1 MEIFK
6 RNVTNW
12 AVCDSMTPR
21 IFAKHTGELLPIIK
35 KWLQSA
41 HPYTVRFGLRM
52 LMCFYLEKEFASEIN
67 ALAASVCSEEYYVNM
82 MQAWYFATALAKQYD
97 STVPFV
103 EERRLS
109 PWVHNKTIQ
118 KAVESFRITAE
129 QKAHLKT
136 LRLNL
141 RRRGAKNEPVL
152 TSKSDSNESKRIEV
166 VAAIIEKNGK
176 ILICRRA
183 ENKTRALKWEFPGGK
198 LESGE
203 TYLEHIPF
211 DLYEM
216 FDEIAVLN
224 GQSLQRKNITLTF
237 EHCENLHNKLIGSPL
252 HVKRILMNIIGNAIK
267 YGKNGGYVKVSVSE
281 SGFDEKIPD
290 TVVINI
296 TCKDNGI
303 GMGENFMKVMFE
315 PFMQENDH
323 ARTFYQGTGLGLAIA
338 KRLTENMNGKIDC
351 VSRKNIGTCFTVS
364 LPFETDNSCECT
376 DRSKVTVGEISL
388 EGLTILL
395 AEDNRLN
402 MEITEFL
409 LTNEGATV
417 IKAWNGKEA
426 LELFEQAEPGTFDI
440 ILMDLMMPVMSG
452 LETAK
457 NIRALQ
463 RPDAKTIPIIAMTA
477 NAFSDDVADCKAAG
491 MNEHVSKP
499 LDADKLIET
508 IAKYVSG

>member
-1 MEIFK
+1 MSVEVEKEMLNAILAARDEEYADFTAKLIPNVPRESIIGVRTPQLRSIAK
-6 RNVTNW
+6 RLGKNAGIDEFLSALPHEYHEQNLVHAYIAESIGDFDSAVKTIEACLPYVTNW

-141 RRRGAKNEPVL
+141 RRRGAKNEPVS

-166 VAAIIEKNGK
+166 VAAIIEKDGK

-198 LESGE
+198 IEPGE
-203 TYLEHIPF
+203 TPEQ
-211 DLYEM
+211 
-216 FDEIAVLN
+216 AVLRECREELDVDLCVN
-224 GQSLQRKNITLTF
+224 GEFMRVLHSYPDIEIQLTVF
-237 EHCENLHNKLIGSPL
+237 RTAIIGSDPRCIE
-252 HVKRILMNIIGNAIK
+252 HKEIRFV
-267 YGKNGGYVKVSVSE
+267 YPSE
-281 SGFDEKIPD
+281 LADFELCPADITVAEKI
-290 TVVINI
+290 
-296 TCKDNGI
+296 
-303 GMGENFMKVMFE
+303 
-315 PFMQENDH
+315 
-323 ARTFYQGTGLGLAIA
+323 
-338 KRLTENMNGKIDC
+338 
-351 VSRKNIGTCFTVS
+351 
-364 LPFETDNSCECT
+364 
-376 DRSKVTVGEISL
+376 IS
-388 EGLTILL
+388 
-395 AEDNRLN
+395 
-402 MEITEFL
+402 
-409 LTNEGATV
+409 
-417 IKAWNGKEA
+417 EA
-426 LELFEQAEPGTFDI
+426 HLF
-440 ILMDLMMPVMSG
+440 
-452 LETAK
+452 
-457 NIRALQ
+457 
-463 RPDAKTIPIIAMTA
+463 
-477 NAFSDDVADCKAAG
+477 
-491 MNEHVSKP
+491 
-499 LDADKLIET
+499 
-508 IAKYVSG
+508 

>member
-1 MEIFK
+1 MSVEVEKEMLNAILAARDEEYADFTAKLIPNVPRESIIGVRTPQLRSIAK
-6 RNVTNW
+6 RFGKNAGIDEFLSALPHEYHEQNLVHAYIAESIGDFDSAVKTIEACLPYVTNW

-198 LESGE
+198 IEPGE
-203 TYLEHIPF
+203 TPEQ
-211 DLYEM
+211 
-216 FDEIAVLN
+216 AVLRECREE
-224 GQSLQRKNITLTF
+224 LDVDL
-237 EHCENLHNKLIGSPL
+237 C
-252 HVKRILMNIIGNAIK
+252 VKGEFMRVAFIS
-267 YGKNGGYVKVSVSE
+267 GY
-281 SGFDEKIPD
+281 
-290 TVVINI
+290 
-296 TCKDNGI
+296 
-303 GMGENFMKVMFE
+303 
-315 PFMQENDH
+315 
-323 ARTFYQGTGLGLAIA
+323 
-338 KRLTENMNGKIDC
+338 
-351 VSRKNIGTCFTVS
+351 
-364 LPFETDNSCECT
+364 
-376 DRSKVTVGEISL
+376 
-388 EGLTILL
+388 
-395 AEDNRLN
+395 
-402 MEITEFL
+402 
-409 LTNEGATV
+409 
-417 IKAWNGKEA
+417 
-426 LELFEQAEPGTFDI
+426 
-440 ILMDLMMPVMSG
+440 
-452 LETAK
+452 
-457 NIRALQ
+457 
-463 RPDAKTIPIIAMTA
+463 
-477 NAFSDDVADCKAAG
+477 
-491 MNEHVSKP
+491 
-499 LDADKLIET
+499 
-508 IAKYVSG
+508 

>member
-1 MEIFK
+1 M
-6 RNVTNW
+6 
-12 AVCDSMTPR
+12 
-21 IFAKHTGELLPIIK
+21 
-35 KWLQSA
+35 
-41 HPYTVRFGLRM
+41 
-52 LMCFYLEKEFASEIN
+52 
-67 ALAASVCSEEYYVNM
+67 
-82 MQAWYFATALAKQYD
+82 
-97 STVPFV
+97 
-103 EERRLS
+103 
-109 PWVHNKTIQ
+109 
-118 KAVESFRITAE
+118 
-129 QKAHLKT
+129 
-136 LRLNL
+136 
-141 RRRGAKNEPVL
+141 
-152 TSKSDSNESKRIEV
+152 
-166 VAAIIEKNGK
+166 
-176 ILICRRA
+176 
-183 ENKTRALKWEFPGGK
+183 GK

-224 GQSLQRKNITLTF
+224 GHNLQRKNITLTF

-281 SGFDEKIPD
+281 SEFDEKIPD

-315 PFMQENDH
+315 PFMQENDQ

-364 LPFETDNSCECT
+364 LPFETDNSCERT

-409 LTNEGATV
+409 LTNEGANV

-426 LELFEQAEPGTFDI
+426 IEIFELSEEYSIDAVLMDIMMPGTDGI
-440 ILMDLMMPVMSG
+440 
-452 LETAK
+452 TAAK
-457 NIRALQ
+457 AIRSMERA
-463 RPDAKTIPIIAMTA
+463 DVATVPIIALTA
-477 NAFSDDVADCKAAG
+477 NAFTDDKEKSRSAG
-491 MNEHVSKP
+491 MNEHLTKPVDSSKLKSVISGYTGKKDLTLRECYLLAGESYDDLLSRLGCDEKIIYNAVKEFM
-499 LDADKLIET
+499 LDLHYIRLLRAIENRDTETAFKAAHTMKGISANLGFSKMYSAFSLVTEELRSGNIEKAAELMTRATDEYQKIIAAFKRCMFDK
-508 IAKYVSG
+508 

>member
-1 MEIFK
+1 MSVEVEKEMLNAILAARDEEYADFTAKLIPNVPRESIIGVRTPQLRSIAK
-6 RNVTNW
+6 RFGKNAGIDEFLSALPHEYHEQNLVHAYIAESIGDFDSAVKTIEACLPYVTNW

-52 LMCFYLEKEFASEIN
+52 LMYFYLEKEFASEIN

-166 VAAIIEKNGK
+166 VAAIIEKDGK

-198 LESGE
+198 IEPGE
-203 TYLEHIPF
+203 TPER
-211 DLYEM
+211 
-216 FDEIAVLN
+216 AVLRECREELDVDLCVK
-224 GQSLQRKNITLTF
+224 GEFMRVLHSYPDIEIQLTVF
-237 EHCENLHNKLIGSPL
+237 
-252 HVKRILMNIIGNAIK
+252 RTAIIGRDPRCIEHK
-267 YGKNGGYVKVSVSE
+267 EIRFVYPSE
-281 SGFDEKIPD
+281 LADFELCPADITVAEKI
-290 TVVINI
+290 
-296 TCKDNGI
+296 
-303 GMGENFMKVMFE
+303 
-315 PFMQENDH
+315 
-323 ARTFYQGTGLGLAIA
+323 
-338 KRLTENMNGKIDC
+338 
-351 VSRKNIGTCFTVS
+351 
-364 LPFETDNSCECT
+364 
-376 DRSKVTVGEISL
+376 IS
-388 EGLTILL
+388 
-395 AEDNRLN
+395 
-402 MEITEFL
+402 
-409 LTNEGATV
+409 
-417 IKAWNGKEA
+417 EA
-426 LELFEQAEPGTFDI
+426 HLF
-440 ILMDLMMPVMSG
+440 
-452 LETAK
+452 
-457 NIRALQ
+457 
-463 RPDAKTIPIIAMTA
+463 
-477 NAFSDDVADCKAAG
+477 
-491 MNEHVSKP
+491 
-499 LDADKLIET
+499 
-508 IAKYVSG
+508 

>member
-1 MEIFK
+1 MSVEVEKEMLNAILAARDEEYADFTAKLIPNVPRESIIGVRTPQLRSIAK
-6 RNVTNW
+6 RFGKNAGIDEFLSALPHEYHEQNLVHAYIAESIGDFDSAVKTIEACLPYVTNW

-198 LESGE
+198 IEPGE
-203 TYLEHIPF
+203 TPEQ
-211 DLYEM
+211 
-216 FDEIAVLN
+216 AVLRECREELDVDLCVK
-224 GQSLQRKNITLTF
+224 GEFMRVLHSYPDIEIQLTVFRTAIIGSDPRCIEHKEIRFVYPSELADFELCPADITVAEKIISEAHLFLNESMYAGGKKQKRCLKPTD
-237 EHCENLHNKLIGSPL
+237 NKLTEIDREQKLKQANMPPKGSIFQG
-252 HVKRILMNIIGNAIK
+252 HVCGSCCDKQQK
-267 YGKNGGYVKVSVSE
+267 
-281 SGFDEKIPD
+281 
-290 TVVINI
+290 
-296 TCKDNGI
+296 
-303 GMGENFMKVMFE
+303 
-315 PFMQENDH
+315 
-323 ARTFYQGTGLGLAIA
+323 TF
-338 KRLTENMNGKIDC
+338 
-351 VSRKNIGTCFTVS
+351 
-364 LPFETDNSCECT
+364 
-376 DRSKVTVGEISL
+376 
-388 EGLTILL
+388 
-395 AEDNRLN
+395 
-402 MEITEFL
+402 
-409 LTNEGATV
+409 
-417 IKAWNGKEA
+417 
-426 LELFEQAEPGTFDI
+426 
-440 ILMDLMMPVMSG
+440 
-452 LETAK
+452 
-457 NIRALQ
+457 
-463 RPDAKTIPIIAMTA
+463 
-477 NAFSDDVADCKAAG
+477 
-491 MNEHVSKP
+491 
-499 LDADKLIET
+499 
-508 IAKYVSG
+508 